1 VTDSDAI
8 GRSNA
13 TITSAISTPD
23 IQVASGAGSL
33 SGVLAG
39 LTRGQREAH

>member
-1 VTDSDAI
+1 MTDSDAI

-23 IQVASGAGSL
+23 IASGAGSL